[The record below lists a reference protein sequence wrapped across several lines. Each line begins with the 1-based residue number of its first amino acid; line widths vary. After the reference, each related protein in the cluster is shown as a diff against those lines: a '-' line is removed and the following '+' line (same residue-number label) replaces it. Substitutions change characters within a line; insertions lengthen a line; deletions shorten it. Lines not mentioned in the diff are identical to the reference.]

1 MAGTDIHTVEGY
13 KGESMVTD
21 TDKLASILERSC
33 GTDVP
38 VLLKAKEDAKRL
50 VNTDP
55 SSANLAALDRVQ
67 RMLRDAMD
75 TQKEQEN
82 FKKVADILAHLKAQ
96 GRKISQPQLY
106 KDIKLGYLNR
116 QKDASFKKSD
126 VERYAQT
133 LKALALPEKEAT
145 ELSDLARQESE
156 ERLAKMR
163 EQRLSIAFDR
173 SIKQGKY
180 IRRDDVLLELASRA
194 AVLSVGLRSVFRLYA
209 PELIVS
215 VDGDTN
221 KVEVLLEQFEKHLDA
236 ALHEYSRPMDFK
248 VEYVPDAAIGKTQE
262 AREHTEYTEDN
273 SENDEDSSEHE
284 ID

>member
-1 MAGTDIHTVEGY
+1 
-13 KGESMVTD
+13 MVTD
-21 TDKLASILERSC
+21 SDKLASILERSS
-33 GTDVP
+33 GTDIP

-50 VNTDP
+50 VNADP

-75 TQKEQEN
+75 IQKEQEN

-133 LKALALPEKEAT
+133 LKALGLPEKEAT
-145 ELSDLARQESE
+145 ELSDIARKRE
-156 ERLAKMR
+156 EETFAKIR
-163 EQRLSIAFDR
+163 EQRLTIAFDR
-173 SIKQGKY
+173 SVKQGKY
-180 IRRDDVLLELASRA
+180 IKREDVLLELASRA

-209 PELIVS
+209 PDLIALVG
-215 VDGDTN
+215 GDTN
-221 KVEVLLEQFEKHLDA
+221 KVEVMLAHFEKNLDA
-236 ALHEYSRPMDFK
+236 ALHEYSRPVDFK
-248 VEYVPDAAIGKTQE
+248 VGYVPDEAIGT
-262 AREHTEYTEDN
+262 TP
-273 SENDEDSSEHE
+273 ENIENPETTSSEHDE
-284 ID
+284 DPENEND

>member
-1 MAGTDIHTVEGY
+1 
-13 KGESMVTD
+13 MVTD
-21 TDKLASILERSC
+21 SDKLASILERSS

-75 TQKEQEN
+75 TQKNNEN

-106 KDIKLGYLNR
+106 KDIKLGYLKR

-156 ERLAKMR
+156 ERLAKLR
-163 EQRLSIAFDR
+163 EQRLTIAFDR
-173 SIKQGKY
+173 SVKQGKY
-180 IRRDDVLLELASRA
+180 IKREDVLLELASRA

-209 PELIVS
+209 PDLIALVG
-215 VDGDTN
+215 GDTN
-221 KVEVLLEQFEKHLDA
+221 KVEAMVDHFEKNLDA
-236 ALHEYSRPMDFK
+236 ALHEYSRPVDFK
-248 VEYVPDAAIGKTQE
+248 VEYIPDEAIDNVPENG
-262 AREHTEYTEDN
+262 EHIETPS
-273 SENDEDSSEHE
+273 SEHDEDSPEHE
-284 ID
+284 AD